1 MFLKRILD
9 IRHTLAF
16 RLTLWYATVFTVS
29 SFVAFFIFYIT
40 ISSVTQRQ
48 RDQELLNDLA
58 EFSSIYRLRG
68 PDSIRSEMEI
78 EAESDGVHKAFFRLL
93 SPKGEEIASSN
104 MSSWKGVGVGRTT
117 LKQLAG
123 RERHIFETL
132 SLPGR
137 PYKVRVVYGAIAP
150 GKIMQIGQSL
160 EDGARF
166 LEAFREV
173 FSISMVV
180 IIVFSA
186 LIGLFMARRA
196 LLGVEEVTQ
205 TALDISKGAFQQRVR
220 VKTKADEIERLATA
234 FNRMLDRIQELV
246 IGMKEMTD
254 TIAHDL
260 KTPITRIR
268 GLAEL
273 ELNTGKP
280 DDESQ
285 KLAGDTIEECDYLLQ
300 MINTMLQIS
309 ETEARI
315 AELAKERVDIAGIV
329 QDALELFDPIA
340 QEKGVTLISH
350 VPDSVTIAGDI
361 HGLQR
366 MIVNLLENAI
376 KYTPSGGTVTTSL
389 RDNNDHIVI
398 VIHDT
403 GIGIPGSDLPHI
415 FKRLYR
421 CDASRSQPGFGL
433 GLSLSLAVAQEHG
446 GDITATSRPGEGSMF
461 SVNLPRTPLSF

>member
-40 ISSVTQRQ
+40 ISSVIQRQ

-58 EFSSIYRLRG
+58 EFSAIYGLKG
-68 PDSIRSEMEI
+68 TDAIRSEMEI
-78 EAESDGVHKAFFRLL
+78 EAESDGVHKVFFRLL
-93 SPKGEEIASSN
+93 DPKGEEIASSN
-104 MSSWKGVGVGRTT
+104 MSPWKAVGVGRAA
-117 LKQLAG
+117 LKGLG
-123 RERHIFETL
+123 GPERHIFETL

-137 PYKVRVVYGAIAP
+137 PHKVRAVYGAIAP

-160 EDGARF
+160 EDDARF

-173 FSISMVV
+173 FGISMIV

-186 LIGLFMARRA
+186 LIGLFLARHA

-220 VKTKADEIERLATA
+220 VRTKADEIERLAAA

-246 IGMKEMTD
+246 IRMKEMTD
-254 TIAHDL
+254 TMAHDL

-273 ELNTGKP
+273 ELNAGKP
-280 DDESQ
+280 DDESL
-285 KLAGDTIEECDYLLQ
+285 KLAADTIEECDYLLQ

-309 ETEARI
+309 ETEAGIVR
-315 AELAKERVDIAGIV
+315 LSKEQVDIAGIV
-329 QDALELFDPIA
+329 QGALELFDPIA
-340 QEKGVTLISH
+340 QEKGVTLISQ
-350 VPDSVTIAGDI
+350 VPDSVTIPGDI

-376 KYTPSGGTVTTSL
+376 KYTPSGGTVTTSI
-389 RDNNDHIVI
+389 RDNNGHIVI
-398 VIHDT
+398 VVHDT
-403 GIGIPGSDLPHI
+403 GIGISETDLPHI
-415 FKRLYR
+415 FERLYR

-433 GLSLSLAVAQEHG
+433 GLSLSLAVAQAHG

-461 SVNLPRTPLSF
+461 TVSLPRTPLSL

>member
-40 ISSVTQRQ
+40 ISSVIQRQ

-58 EFSSIYRLRG
+58 EFSAIYGLKG
-68 PDSIRSEMEI
+68 TDAIRSEMEI
-78 EAESDGVHKAFFRLL
+78 EAESDGVHKVFFRLL
-93 SPKGEEIASSN
+93 APKGEEIASSN
-104 MSSWKGVGVGRTT
+104 MLSWKGVGVGRTA
-117 LKQLAG
+117 LKQVSG
-123 RERHIFETL
+123 PERHIFETL

-137 PYKVRVVYGAIAP
+137 PHKVRMLYGAIAP

-160 EDGARF
+160 EDDARF

-173 FSISMVV
+173 FGASMVI

-186 LIGLFMARRA
+186 LIGLFMARHA
-196 LLGVEEVTQ
+196 LSGVEEVTQ

-220 VKTKADEIERLATA
+220 VRTKADEIERLATA

-268 GLAEL
+268 GIAEL
-273 ELNTGKP
+273 ELNAGKP

-285 KLAGDTIEECDYLLQ
+285 KLAGDIIEECDYLVQ

-309 ETEARI
+309 ETEAGI
-315 AELAKERVDIAGIV
+315 AELAKEQVDIAGIV
-329 QDALELFDPIA
+329 QGALELFDPIA
-340 QEKGVTLISH
+340 REKGIRLISQ
-350 VPDSVTIAGDI
+350 VPDSVTIPGDI

-376 KYTPSGGTVTTSL
+376 KYTPSGGTVTASL
-389 RDNNDHIVI
+389 HDNNGHIVI
-398 VIHDT
+398 VVHDT
-403 GIGIPGSDLPHI
+403 GIGISGSDLPHI

-421 CDASRSQPGFGL
+421 CDASRSQAGFGL
-433 GLSLSLAVAQEHG
+433 GLSLSLAVAQAHG
-446 GDITATSRPGEGSMF
+446 GDITAASRPGEGSMF
-461 SVNLPRTPLSF
+461 TVSLPRTALSF

>member
-29 SFVAFFIFYIT
+29 SFVAFLILYIT
-40 ISSVTQRQ
+40 VSSVIRSQG
-48 RDQELLNDLA
+48 DQELLNDLA
-58 EFSSIYRLRG
+58 EFSSICGLKG
-68 PDSIRSEMEI
+68 TDAIRSEMEI
-78 EAESDGVHKAFFRLL
+78 EAESDGVHKVFFRLL
-93 SPKGEEIASSN
+93 GPKGEEIASSN
-104 MSSWKGVGVGRTT
+104 MSSWKGVGIDRTA
-117 LKQLAG
+117 LKQLAR
-123 RERHIFETL
+123 RERHIFDTL
-132 SLPGR
+132 SLPG
-137 PYKVRVVYGAIAP
+137 PPHKVRVVYGAIAP

-160 EDGARF
+160 EDDARF
-166 LEAFREV
+166 LDAFRDV
-173 FSISMVV
+173 FGASLVV
-180 IIVFSA
+180 IIVFST

-196 LLGVEEVTQ
+196 LSGVEEVTR
-205 TALDISKGAFQQRVR
+205 TALDISKGAFEQRVR

-273 ELNTGKP
+273 ELDAGKP

-285 KLAGDTIEECDYLLQ
+285 KLAADTIEECDYLLQ

-309 ETEARI
+309 ETEAGIVRL
-315 AELAKERVDIAGIV
+315 AEERVDIAGIV
-329 QDALELFDPIA
+329 RGALELFDPIA
-340 QEKGVTLISH
+340 QEKGVTLISQ
-350 VPDSVTIAGDI
+350 VPDSITIPGDI

-366 MIVNLLENAI
+366 MVVNLLENAI

-389 RDNNDHIVI
+389 RDNNGRIVI
-398 VIHDT
+398 VVHDT
-403 GIGIPGSDLPHI
+403 GIGISESDLPHI
-415 FKRLYR
+415 FERLYR
-421 CDASRSQPGFGL
+421 CDASRSQTGYGL
-433 GLSLSLAVAQEHG
+433 GLSLALAVAKAHG
-446 GDITATSRPGEGSMF
+446 GGITATSRPGEGSVF
-461 SVNLPRTPLSF
+461 TVSLP